1 MSRARL
7 FSTTIAAAGGY
18 VIYLYLRRRFKTS
31 SRHTVIEPTGVER
44 SVEDARRYR
53 LLKLAGGIRALV
65 VSDPASE
72 KRATAAM
79 CVDKAGARTA
89 PVELVGLAH
98 FLEHMLFLGSKKY
111 PEESYYKKQV
121 SLNAGRCN
129 ASTAPEDTVYYFE
142 VFHTGFSKVLDVFAQ
157 FFVGSPLLDASAA
170 EREVQAVTSEDSR
183 NRVNDDRRR
192 RMVLQHSAAGRTHGA
207 QTWAKFGT
215 GNATTLGT
223 EAAAKAGVEVRPALL
238 CYREHFYRTDAMSLV
253 LISSSPLD
261 ETIALATE
269 TFGAFKGGGS
279 EEDGGATAASAGEID
294 ADAAKAARTLV
305 DRAAEMARVPSP
317 SHPWSD
323 EATRT
328 NPLRWP
334 FELRIA
340 PVKERRSVALYW
352 ALPGSMSMHR
362 HPRSPAVS
370 YLTHLLGHE
379 GEGSLFSCLQSEGL
393 ATAVSSGLEAP
404 REFALLSVSIALTPR
419 GEESLE
425 LVITRVYEYIHVL
438 AEAGGGEEAMAAWDE
453 RCHTSAID
461 FRYAERGDAA
471 SEATNWAKRLHHY
484 EGEYVL
490 SGGRILGNFP
500 SDQVVECLSAMTPD
514 NCILVWESKKHL
526 GGAAAT
532 IEEEDEGDSVCL
544 SVPKSEALPVGAERL
559 VETYYGV
566 SYERRPFDASRQ
578 SRLTAARGGERVNT
592 TDGKPP
598 PPLHLPTANAFIA
611 SDFSMV
617 GGLSPSAVVAAMAA
631 AFGRFVG
638 GMRAR
643 IKGASSSSSP
653 PSPSPPLP
661 PPTCLRDASP
671 LVHWHGTEVSF
682 AKPKAHLIVL
692 LAMPSYILKQTSYL
706 RLWLSVMDQRLAVSL
721 YPAHLAGLRWG
732 FSIRDEGL
740 QLTVRGFSQKL
751 PDLVMVLL
759 EQLLLWD
766 GTAYEPLFEP
776 KRELLVRQLL
786 SHYKRT
792 SDQLAM
798 YHLDLLLH
806 PTRVPVEVELQ
817 DARSVDLA
825 TLQAFHSE
833 AIKRFAL
840 LTFTYGN
847 ITSQTATQL
856 ISKIDARVRAAAVE
870 PLRRDEWAT
879 SPIIRLPH
887 SNGSTG
893 GWKLKLKP
901 VSEEEKNS
909 GCIVYYQFGQLG
921 MASHERSTLLLM
933 MKLIEQPMFAELRT
947 KQQLG
952 YVVHSGAYLSGL
964 GHDEVAGSYIVIL
977 SKSQPPS
984 SLQKA
989 IDAYVVQADEVIAKL
1004 TNDEFLTSR
1013 TALVTRFREPDRTL
1027 AEASDRRWRPIV
1039 AEHYDWNARANS
1051 ADAIEKVTQEDTIA
1065 LAKRLVAM
1073 PRIAV
1078 HTFGAG
1084 KHLEAFGD
1092 KDGMEAKEISVD
1104 GWKAWRDEREEWPVG
1119 NRPA

>member
-1 MSRARL
+1 
-7 FSTTIAAAGGY
+7 
-18 VIYLYLRRRFKTS
+18 
-31 SRHTVIEPTGVER
+31 
-44 SVEDARRYR
+44 
-53 LLKLAGGIRALV
+53 
-65 VSDPASE
+65 
-72 KRATAAM
+72 
-79 CVDKAGARTA
+79 
-89 PVELVGLAH
+89 
-98 FLEHMLFLGSKKY
+98 
-111 PEESYYKKQV
+111 
-121 SLNAGRCN
+121 
-129 ASTAPEDTVYYFE
+129 
-142 VFHTGFSKVLDVFAQ
+142 
-157 FFVGSPLLDASAA
+157 
-170 EREVQAVTSEDSR
+170 
-183 NRVNDDRRR
+183 
-192 RMVLQHSAAGRTHGA
+192 
-207 QTWAKFGT
+207 
-215 GNATTLGT
+215 
-223 EAAAKAGVEVRPALL
+223 
-238 CYREHFYRTDAMSLV
+238 
-253 LISSSPLD
+253 
-261 ETIALATE
+261 
-269 TFGAFKGGGS
+269 
-279 EEDGGATAASAGEID
+279 
-294 ADAAKAARTLV
+294 
-305 DRAAEMARVPSP
+305 
-317 SHPWSD
+317 
-323 EATRT
+323 
-328 NPLRWP
+328 
-334 FELRIA
+334 
-340 PVKERRSVALYW
+340 
-352 ALPGSMSMHR
+352 
-362 HPRSPAVS
+362 
-370 YLTHLLGHE
+370 
-379 GEGSLFSCLQSEGL
+379 
-393 ATAVSSGLEAP
+393 
-404 REFALLSVSIALTPR
+404 
-419 GEESLE
+419 
-425 LVITRVYEYIHVL
+425 
-438 AEAGGGEEAMAAWDE
+438 
-453 RCHTSAID
+453 
-461 FRYAERGDAA
+461 
-471 SEATNWAKRLHHY
+471 
-484 EGEYVL
+484 
-490 SGGRILGNFP
+490 
-500 SDQVVECLSAMTPD
+500 
-514 NCILVWESKKHL
+514 
-526 GGAAAT
+526 
-532 IEEEDEGDSVCL
+532 
-544 SVPKSEALPVGAERL
+544 
-559 VETYYGV
+559 
-566 SYERRPFDASRQ
+566 
-578 SRLTAARGGERVNT
+578 
-592 TDGKPP
+592 
-598 PPLHLPTANAFIA
+598 
-611 SDFSMV
+611 
-617 GGLSPSAVVAAMAA
+617 
-631 AFGRFVG
+631 
-638 GMRAR
+638 
-643 IKGASSSSSP
+643 
-653 PSPSPPLP
+653 
-661 PPTCLRDASP
+661 
-671 LVHWHGTEVSF
+671 
-682 AKPKAHLIVL
+682 
-692 LAMPSYILKQTSYL
+692 MPSYILKQTSYL
-706 RLWLSVMDQRLAVSL
+706 RLWLSIMDQRLAVSL

-833 AIKRFAL
+833 AIKKFAL

-856 ISKIDARVRAAAVE
+856 ISKIDARVKAAAVE

-933 MKLIEQPMFAELRT
+933 MKLIEQPMFAELRI

-977 SKSQPPS
+977 SKSQPPP

-1104 GWKAWRDEREEWPVG
+1104 GWKDWRSEREEWPVG